1 MKMKMKAPAI
11 LKNKY
16 VLYILLVVALVNV
29 LGYLAMEDYKSLGL
43 LISVGLL
50 STYFSKNMAVTLLVA
65 ILVTAVVAVNDKV
78 KEGLENKKEEKKE
91 KEGMQEGNDNDA
103 FSCAEGTSCPQGTTC
118 TQQSQCQ
125 QGFRNNVPPST
136 PANVSDEDESPGDRI
151 DYAATMEQAYDNL
164 QQMLGEDGVK
174 GITSETKKLVQQQ
187 KDLMGTLNQMAPVL
201 NTAKETL
208 ESMNMP
214 DMAGMADMLKQLN
227 GKAPDLSKLKKKAKK

>member
-1 MKMKMKAPAI
+1 MKVKAPAI

-16 VLYILLVVALVNV
+16 VLYLLLVVGIINV
-29 LGYLAMEDYKSLGL
+29 LGYLAMKDYKSLGL
-43 LISVGLL
+43 FMSVGLL

-65 ILVTAVVAVNDKV
+65 ILVTALVAVNDKV
-78 KEGLENKKEEKKE
+78 REGMENKKEDDDEKKE
-91 KEGMQEGNDNDA
+91 GMEA
-103 FSCAEGTSCPQGTTC
+103 EEFSCAKETFCPKGKKCTS
-118 TQQSQCQ
+118 QSQCKSET
-125 QGFRNNVPPST
+125 FKNNVPSST
-136 PANVSDEDESPGDRI
+136 PAKVDDEDESPGDRI

>member
-1 MKMKMKAPAI
+1 MKVKAPAI

-16 VLYILLVVALVNV
+16 VLYLLLVVALVNV
-29 LGYLAMEDYKSLGL
+29 LGYLAMKDYKSLGL
-43 LISVGLL
+43 FMSVGLL
-50 STYFSKNMAVTLLVA
+50 STYFSKNMSVTLLVA
-65 ILVTAVVAVNDKV
+65 ILVTALVAVNDKV
-78 KEGLENKKEEKKE
+78 REGMESKEKKEDEE
-91 KEGMQEGNDNDA
+91 KEGMETEE
-103 FSCAEGTSCPQGTTC
+103 FSCAKETFCPKGKKC
-118 TQQSQCQ
+118 SSQSQCKSET
-125 QGFRNNVPPST
+125 FKNNVPSST
-136 PANVSDEDESPGDRI
+136 PAKVDDSDESPGDRI

-174 GITSETKKLVQQQ
+174 GITSETKKLVAQQ

>member
-50 STYFSKNMAVTLLVA
+50 STYFSKNMSVTLLVA
-65 ILVTAVVAVNDKV
+65 IIVTAVVAVNDKV
-78 KEGLENKKEEKKE
+78 KEGLENKKEEKEEK
-91 KEGMQEGNDNDA
+91 KEGMKEGNA
-103 FSCAEGTSCPQGTTC
+103 QC
-118 TQQSQCQ
+118 TKDSDCTGSGEKCVDSKCKT
-125 QGFRNNVPPST
+125 GFQNNVPPST
-136 PANVSDEDESPGDRI
+136 PANVGDSDESPGDRI

-164 QQMLGEDGVK
+164 QQMLGEDGIK
-174 GITSETKKLVQQQ
+174 GITGETKKLVQQQ

-201 NTAKETL
+201 STAKETL

-227 GKAPDLSKLKKKAKK
+227 GKAPNLSKPPKKGKK

>member
-1 MKMKMKAPAI
+1 MKAPAI

-16 VLYILLVVALVNV
+16 VLYLLLVVGIINV

-43 LISVGLL
+43 FISVGLL

-65 ILVTAVVAVNDKV
+65 IIVTALVAVNDKV
-78 KEGLENKKEEKKE
+78 KEGLENKEDGEKKE
-91 KEGMQEGNDNDA
+91 SKEGMKKGN
-103 FSCAEGTSCPQGTTC
+103 PQC
-118 TQQSQCQ
+118 TQDSDCTGSGEKCVDSKCKT
-125 QGFRNNVPPST
+125 GFQNNVPPST
-136 PANVSDEDESPGDRI
+136 PAKVDDEDESPGDRI

-164 QQMLGEDGVK
+164 QKMLGEDGIK
-174 GITSETKKLVQQQ
+174 GITSETKKLVKQQ

-201 NTAKETL
+201 STAKETL

-227 GKAPDLSKLKKKAKK
+227 SKAPDISKFTQKKGKK

>member
-91 KEGMQEGNDNDA
+91 KEGMKEGNDNDA

-125 QGFRNNVPPST
+125 QGFKNNVPSST
-136 PANVSDEDESPGDRI
+136 PANVSGEDESPGDRI
-151 DYAATMEQAYDNL
+151 DYASTLELAYDNL
-164 QQMLGEDGVK
+164 QGMLGEGGVK
-174 GITSETKKLVQQQ
+174 GLTDETKRLVSQQQ
-187 KDLMGTLNQMAPVL
+187 NLMESIQTMAPVL
-201 NTAKETL
+201 KTAKKTL
-208 ESMNMP
+208 EQMELP
-214 DMAGMADMLKQLN
+214 DMKGMQDLIGKLN
-227 GKAPDLSKLKKKAKK
+227 ITKKK

>member
-1 MKMKMKAPAI
+1 MKVKAPAI

-16 VLYILLVVALVNV
+16 VLYLLLVVALVNV
-29 LGYLAMEDYKSLGL
+29 LGYLAMKDYKSLGL
-43 LISVGLL
+43 FMSVGLL
-50 STYFSKNMAVTLLVA
+50 STYFSKNMSVTLLVA
-65 ILVTAVVAVNDKV
+65 ILVTALVAINDKV
-78 KEGLENKKEEKKE
+78 REGMENKDEDDDDK
-91 KEGMQEGNDNDA
+91 KEGMEA
-103 FSCAEGTSCPQGTTC
+103 EKFSCAKETFCPKGKKC
-118 TQQSQCQ
+118 SSQSQCKSET
-125 QGFRNNVPPST
+125 FKNNVPSST
-136 PANVSDEDESPGDRI
+136 PAKVDDSDESPGDRI

-174 GITSETKKLVQQQ
+174 GITSETKKLVAQQ

>member
-43 LISVGLL
+43 FISVGLL

-91 KEGMQEGNDNDA
+91 KEGMTENFFN
-103 FSCAEGTSCPQGTTC
+103 AEGTIARGNNLYKASVNRV
-118 TQQSQCQ
+118 S
-125 QGFRNNVPPST
+125 NNVPPST
-136 PANVSDEDESPGDRI
+136 PANVSDR
-151 DYAATMEQAYDNL
+151 MNL
-164 QQMLGEDGVK
+164 Q
-174 GITSETKKLVQQQ
+174 
-187 KDLMGTLNQMAPVL
+187 
-201 NTAKETL
+201 
-208 ESMNMP
+208 
-214 DMAGMADMLKQLN
+214 
-227 GKAPDLSKLKKKAKK
+227 

>member
-1 MKMKMKAPAI
+1 MKVKAPAI

-16 VLYILLVVALVNV
+16 VLYLLLVVGIINV
-29 LGYLAMEDYKSLGL
+29 LGYLAMKDYKSLGL
-43 LISVGLL
+43 FMSVGLL

-65 ILVTAVVAVNDKV
+65 ILVTALVAVNDKV
-78 KEGLENKKEEKKE
+78 REGMENKKEEDDE
-91 KEGMQEGNDNDA
+91 KEGMETEE
-103 FSCAEGTSCPQGTTC
+103 FSCAKETFCPKGKKCTS
-118 TQQSQCQ
+118 QSQCKSET
-125 QGFRNNVPPST
+125 FKNNVPSST
-136 PANVSDEDESPGDRI
+136 PAKVDDEDESPGDRI

-164 QQMLGEDGVK
+164 QKMLGEDGVK

>member
-1 MKMKMKAPAI
+1 MKAPSI

-16 VLYILLVVALVNV
+16 VLYTLLVVALGNV

-43 LISVGLL
+43 FISVGLL
-50 STYFSKNMAVTLLVA
+50 STYFSKNMAVTLIVA
-65 ILVTAVVAVNDKV
+65 IIVTACVAVNNKV
-78 KEGLENKKEEKKE
+78 REGLENKKEEKK
-91 KEGMQEGNDNDA
+91 GMPEED
-103 FSCAEGTSCPQGTTC
+103 FECSEGTECPTGKKC
-118 TQQSQCQ
+118 SEQSKCKPIS
-125 QGFRNNVPPST
+125 GFQNNVPPST
-136 PANVSDEDESPGDRI
+136 PAKVGDDDESPGDRI

-187 KDLMGTLNQMAPVL
+187 KDLMGTLNTMAPVL

-214 DMAGMADMLKQLN
+214 DMAGMATMLKQLN
-227 GKAPDLSKLKKKAKK
+227 GKAPDLSKLMKKGKK

>member
-1 MKMKMKAPAI
+1 MKVKAPAM

-43 LISVGLL
+43 FMSVGLL
-50 STYFSKNMAVTLLVA
+50 STYFSKNMSVTLLVS
-65 ILVTAVVAVNDKV
+65 IIVTAVVAINDKV

-91 KEGMQEGNDNDA
+91 KEGMKEGKFTCD
-103 FSCAEGTSCPQGTTC
+103 EGTSCIPGKPC
-118 TQQSQCQ
+118 DSQSDCKKSS
-125 QGFRNNVPPST
+125 FKNNVPSST
-136 PANVSDEDESPGDRI
+136 PAKVDDSDESPGDRI

-164 QQMLGEDGVK
+164 SQMLGEDGIK
-174 GITSETKKLVQQQ
+174 GITGETKKLVQQQ

-201 NTAKETL
+201 STAKETL

-214 DMAGMADMLKQLN
+214 DMAGMADMLKPYWMDILISSQT
-227 GKAPDLSKLKKKAKK
+227 

>member
-1 MKMKMKAPAI
+1 MKMKAPAI

-16 VLYILLVVALVNV
+16 VLYILLVVALLNV
-29 LGYLAMEDYKSLGL
+29 LGYLAIEDYKSLGL

-65 ILVTAVVAVNDKV
+65 IIVTSVVAVNDKV

-91 KEGMQEGNDNDA
+91 KKEGMKEGN
-103 FSCAEGTSCPQGTTC
+103 SQC
-118 TQQSQCQ
+118 TQDSDCTGSGEKCVDSKCKT
-125 QGFRNNVPPST
+125 GFQNNVPPST
-136 PANVSDEDESPGDRI
+136 PAKVDDEDESPGDRI

-164 QQMLGEDGVK
+164 QQMLGEDGIK
-174 GITSETKKLVQQQ
+174 GITSETKKLVKQQ

-201 NTAKETL
+201 STAKETL

-227 GKAPDLSKLKKKAKK
+227 NKAPDISKFTQKKR

>member
-1 MKMKMKAPAI
+1 MKMKAPAM

-16 VLYILLVVALVNV
+16 VLYILLVVALGNV

-43 LISVGLL
+43 FISVGLL
-50 STYFSKNMAVTLLVA
+50 STYFSKNMSVTLIVA
-65 ILVTAVVAVNDKV
+65 ILVTACVAINNKV
-78 KEGLENKKEEKKE
+78 REGLENKKEEE
-91 KEGMQEGNDNDA
+91 KEGMEEGMKEGN
-103 FSCAEGTSCPQGTTC
+103 FECFEGTKCPTGKKC
-118 TQQSQCQ
+118 SEQSKCKPVS
-125 QGFRNNVPPST
+125 GFQNNVPPST
-136 PANVSDEDESPGDRI
+136 PAKVGDDDESPGDRI

-164 QQMLGEDGVK
+164 SQMLGEDGVK

-187 KDLMGTLNQMAPVL
+187 KDLMGTLNTMAPVL

-227 GKAPDLSKLKKKAKK
+227 GKAPDLSKLMKKGKK

>member
-1 MKMKMKAPAI
+1 MKMKAPSI

-16 VLYILLVVALVNV
+16 VLYILLVVALGNV

-43 LISVGLL
+43 FISVGLL
-50 STYFSKNMAVTLLVA
+50 STYFSKNMSVTLIVA
-65 ILVTAVVAVNDKV
+65 IIVTACVAINDKV
-78 KEGLENKKEEKKE
+78 REGLENKKEEE
-91 KEGMQEGNDNDA
+91 KEGMEGEEG
-103 FSCAEGTSCPQGTTC
+103 FECATGTECPTGKTC
-118 TQQSQCQ
+118 GEQSKCKPIS
-125 QGFRNNVPPST
+125 GFQNNVPPST
-136 PANVSDEDESPGDRI
+136 PAKVGDDDESPGDRI

-164 QQMLGEDGVK
+164 SQMLGEDGVK

-187 KDLMGTLNQMAPVL
+187 KDLMGTLNTMAPVL

-227 GKAPDLSKLKKKAKK
+227 GKAPDLSKLMKKGKK

>member
-1 MKMKMKAPAI
+1 MKVKAPAM

-43 LISVGLL
+43 FISVGLL
-50 STYFSKNMAVTLLVA
+50 STYFSKNMAVTLLVS
-65 ILVTAVVAVNDKV
+65 ILVTALVAINDKV
-78 KEGLENKKEEKKE
+78 KEGLENKKEEEKE
-91 KEGMQEGNDNDA
+91 EKKEGMKEGN
-103 FSCAEGTSCPQGTTC
+103 TQC
-118 TQQSQCQ
+118 TQDSDCTGSGEKCVDNKCKT
-125 QGFRNNVPPST
+125 GFQNNVPPST
-136 PANVSDEDESPGDRI
+136 PATVGDSDESPGDRI

-164 QQMLGEDGVK
+164 QKMLGEDGIK
-174 GITSETKKLVQQQ
+174 GITGETKKLVQQQ
-187 KDLMGTLNQMAPVL
+187 KDLMGTLNQMTPVL

-227 GKAPDLSKLKKKAKK
+227 GKAPNLSKLKKKIGKK

>member
-16 VLYILLVVALVNV
+16 VLYLLLVVGIVNV

-43 LISVGLL
+43 FISVGLL

-65 ILVTAVVAVNDKV
+65 IMVTAVVAVNDKV
-78 KEGLENKKEEKKE
+78 KEGLENKEDGKKEKKE
-91 KEGMQEGNDNDA
+91 GMKKGN
-103 FSCAEGTSCPQGTTC
+103 SQC
-118 TQQSQCQ
+118 TQDSDCTGSGEKCVDSKCKT
-125 QGFRNNVPPST
+125 GFQNNVPPST
-136 PANVSDEDESPGDRI
+136 PAKVDDDDESPGDRI

-164 QQMLGEDGVK
+164 QQMLGEDGIK
-174 GITSETKKLVQQQ
+174 GITSETKKLVKQQ

-201 NTAKETL
+201 STAKETL

-227 GKAPDLSKLKKKAKK
+227 SKAPDISKFTQKKGKK

>member
-1 MKMKMKAPAI
+1 MKVKAPAM

-43 LISVGLL
+43 FISVGLL
-50 STYFSKNMAVTLLVA
+50 STYFSKNMTVTLLVA
-65 ILVTAVVAVNDKV
+65 ILVTAVVAVSDKV
-78 KEGLENKKEEKKE
+78 KEGLENKKEEEKE
-91 KEGMQEGNDNDA
+91 KEGMKEGNNHT
-103 FSCAEGTSCPQGTTC
+103 FSCAQGTSCPQGTTC

-125 QGFRNNVPPST
+125 QGFKNNVPSST

-164 QQMLGEDGVK
+164 QQMLGEDGIK
-174 GITSETKKLVQQQ
+174 GITGETKKLVQQQ

-227 GKAPDLSKLKKKAKK
+227 GKAPDLTKLTKKGKK

>member
-1 MKMKMKAPAI
+1 MKAPAM

-29 LGYLAMEDYKSLGL
+29 LGYLAMEDYQSLGL
-43 LISVGLL
+43 FISVGLL
-50 STYFSKNMAVTLLVA
+50 STYFSKNMSVTLLVT
-65 ILVTAVVAVNDKV
+65 IIVTAVVAINDKV

-91 KEGMQEGNDNDA
+91 GMKEGIQ
-103 FSCAEGTSCPQGTTC
+103 SCAQDSDC
-118 TQQSQCQ
+118 TGSGEKCVDSKCKS
-125 QGFRNNVPPST
+125 GFKNNVPSST
-136 PANVSDEDESPGDRI
+136 PAKVDDSDESPGDRI

-164 QQMLGEDGVK
+164 SQMLGEDGIK
-174 GITSETKKLVQQQ
+174 GITGETKKLVQQQ

-201 NTAKETL
+201 STAKETL

-227 GKAPDLSKLKKKAKK
+227 GKAPDLSKLKNKGKK

>member
-16 VLYILLVVALVNV
+16 VLYILLVVALLNV
-29 LGYLAMEDYKSLGL
+29 LGYLAIEDYKSLGL

-65 ILVTAVVAVNDKV
+65 IIVTSVVAVNDKV

-91 KEGMQEGNDNDA
+91 KKEGMKEGN
-103 FSCAEGTSCPQGTTC
+103 SQC
-118 TQQSQCQ
+118 TQDSDCTGSGEKCVDSKCKT
-125 QGFRNNVPPST
+125 GFQNNVPPST
-136 PANVSDEDESPGDRI
+136 PAKVDDEDESPGDRI

-164 QQMLGEDGVK
+164 QQMLGEDGIK
-174 GITSETKKLVQQQ
+174 GITSETKKLVKQQ

-201 NTAKETL
+201 STAKETL

-227 GKAPDLSKLKKKAKK
+227 NKAPDISKFTQKKR

>member
-1 MKMKMKAPAI
+1 MKVKAPAI

-16 VLYILLVVALVNV
+16 VLYLLLVVALVNV
-29 LGYLAMEDYKSLGL
+29 LGYLAMKDYKSLGL
-43 LISVGLL
+43 FMSVGLL
-50 STYFSKNMAVTLLVA
+50 STYFSKNMSVTLLVA
-65 ILVTAVVAVNDKV
+65 ILVTALVAVNDKV
-78 KEGLENKKEEKKE
+78 REGMENKEKDDEKKE
-91 KEGMQEGNDNDA
+91 GMEA
-103 FSCAEGTSCPQGTTC
+103 EEFSCAKETFCPEGKKCSN
-118 TQQSQCQ
+118 QSQCKSET
-125 QGFRNNVPPST
+125 FKNNVPSST
-136 PANVSDEDESPGDRI
+136 PAKVDDEDESPGDRI

>member
-1 MKMKMKAPAI
+1 MKVKAPAI

-16 VLYILLVVALVNV
+16 VLYLLLVVALINV
-29 LGYLAMEDYKSLGL
+29 LGYLAMKDYKSLGL
-43 LISVGLL
+43 FMSVGLL
-50 STYFSKNMAVTLLVA
+50 STYFSKNMSVTLLVA
-65 ILVTAVVAVNDKV
+65 VLVTALVAVNDKV
-78 KEGLENKKEEKKE
+78 REGMENKEDDDEKKE
-91 KEGMQEGNDNDA
+91 GMEA
-103 FSCAEGTSCPQGTTC
+103 EEFSCAKETFCPKGKKC
-118 TQQSQCQ
+118 SSQSQCKSET
-125 QGFRNNVPPST
+125 FKNNVPSST
-136 PANVSDEDESPGDRI
+136 PAKVDDSDESPGDRI

>member
-1 MKMKMKAPAI
+1 MKVKAPAI

-16 VLYILLVVALVNV
+16 VLYLLLVVALVNV
-29 LGYLAMEDYKSLGL
+29 LGYLAMKDYKSLGL
-43 LISVGLL
+43 FMSVGLL
-50 STYFSKNMAVTLLVA
+50 STYFSKNMSVTLLVA
-65 ILVTAVVAVNDKV
+65 ILVTALVAVNDKV
-78 KEGLENKKEEKKE
+78 REGMESKEKKEDEE
-91 KEGMQEGNDNDA
+91 KEGMETEE
-103 FSCAEGTSCPQGTTC
+103 FSCAKETFCPKGKKC
-118 TQQSQCQ
+118 SSQSQCKSET
-125 QGFRNNVPPST
+125 FKNNVPSST
-136 PANVSDEDESPGDRI
+136 PAKVDDSDESPGDRI

>member
-1 MKMKMKAPAI
+1 MKAPAM

-29 LGYLAMEDYKSLGL
+29 LGYLAMEDYQSLGL
-43 LISVGLL
+43 FISVGLL
-50 STYFSKNMAVTLLVA
+50 STYFSKNMSVTLLVT
-65 ILVTAVVAVNDKV
+65 IIVTAVVAINDKV

-91 KEGMQEGNDNDA
+91 KEGMKADN
-103 FSCAEGTSCPQGTTC
+103 FTCSEGTDCPEGKTC
-118 TQQSQCQ
+118 TAQKHCKKSS
-125 QGFRNNVPPST
+125 FKNNVPSST
-136 PANVSDEDESPGDRI
+136 PAKVDDSDESPGDRI

-164 QQMLGEDGVK
+164 SQMLGEDGIK
-174 GITSETKKLVQQQ
+174 GITGETKKLVQQQ

-201 NTAKETL
+201 STAKETL

-227 GKAPDLSKLKKKAKK
+227 GKAPDLSKLKNKGKK

>member
-1 MKMKMKAPAI
+1 MKVKAPAI

-16 VLYILLVVALVNV
+16 VLYLLLVVALVNV
-29 LGYLAMEDYKSLGL
+29 LGYLAMKDYKSLGL
-43 LISVGLL
+43 FMSVGLL
-50 STYFSKNMAVTLLVA
+50 STYFSKNMSVTLLVA
-65 ILVTAVVAVNDKV
+65 ILVTALVAINDKV
-78 KEGLENKKEEKKE
+78 REGMENKDEDDEKKE
-91 KEGMQEGNDNDA
+91 GMEAEN
-103 FSCAEGTSCPQGTTC
+103 FSCAKETFCPKGKKC
-118 TQQSQCQ
+118 SSQSQCKSET
-125 QGFRNNVPPST
+125 FKNNVPSST
-136 PANVSDEDESPGDRI
+136 PAKVDDSDESPGDRI

-174 GITSETKKLVQQQ
+174 GITSETKKLVAQQ

-227 GKAPDLSKLKKKAKK
+227 GKAPDLSKFKKKAKK

>member
-1 MKMKMKAPAI
+1 MKMKAPSI

-16 VLYILLVVALVNV
+16 VLYTLLVVALGNV

-43 LISVGLL
+43 FISVGLL
-50 STYFSKNMAVTLLVA
+50 STYFSKNMSVTLIVA
-65 ILVTAVVAVNDKV
+65 IIVTACVAINNKV
-78 KEGLENKKEEKKE
+78 REGLENKKEEE
-91 KEGMQEGNDNDA
+91 KEGMTKGKVECSTDD
-103 FSCAEGTSCPQGTTC
+103 ECPTGKKC
-118 TQQSQCQ
+118 SEQSKCKPVS
-125 QGFRNNVPPST
+125 GFQNNVPPST
-136 PANVSDEDESPGDRI
+136 PAKVGDDDESPGDRI

-174 GITSETKKLVQQQ
+174 GITNETKKLVQQQ
-187 KDLMGTLNQMAPVL
+187 KDLMGTLNTMAPVL

-227 GKAPDLSKLKKKAKK
+227 GKAPDLSKLMKKGKK